1 MSGFGSG
8 RFGMVHK
15 CVEKSSGLTLAAK
28 IIKTRNQKEK
38 VNGEHACILLLDI
51 WHCAVYRT
59 HIFKKKFNQKSNE
72 IDVIHFPP

>member
-1 MSGFGSG
+1 MFGFGSG

-38 VNGEHACILLLDI
+38 VNEVHTCILLPDI
-51 WHCAVYRT
+51 WHCAVYQT
-59 HIFKKKFNQKSNE
+59 HILKKKN
-72 IDVIHFPP
+72 